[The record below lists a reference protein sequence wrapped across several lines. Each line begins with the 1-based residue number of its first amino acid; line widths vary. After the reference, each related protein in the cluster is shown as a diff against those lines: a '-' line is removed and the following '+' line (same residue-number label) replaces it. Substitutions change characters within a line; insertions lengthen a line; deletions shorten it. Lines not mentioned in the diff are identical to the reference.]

1 MVYSLDAIRRRPGR
15 SAATVVGIGLSTG
28 LVVLLLALSS
38 GVQTSATRLAASSGI
53 DLLATS
59 ANTSISDGTFPPVLD
74 AHRVPS
80 QLSGTDPNVAS
91 ASPWLL
97 GDLVFANSSLFAAS
111 NLSANGTG
119 VPADWGPTSG
129 GAVGWIPDDNG
140 GLETPATLSGAG
152 FSAPGD
158 PRYGNG
164 SYDGT
169 ATHQVE
175 LDAGLAGLLH
185 VSVGEVVW
193 ANVQGV
199 AGPSGLAGWFENA
212 TPFRVVGITQPF
224 WLIPSALLG
233 FFYLSELQ
241 GLEGDTGA
249 GQDYASLVLIHL
261 SDPSDPSRDQ
271 STLARAFPALTF
283 FTIGNIL
290 SSVEQAVNL
299 YRTFGTLIG
308 AIGLVVATLFTTTVL
323 LMSVDDR
330 SRELALLRAIGY
342 TRARIGGLVLQEGL
356 FLGALGLG
364 LGLVVGTLGA
374 YGLNGFLDRLLPGL
388 PAGFSFVSID
398 ATVVAGGS
406 LEVLVIGVLA
416 SLAPAA
422 RAMGIPVAEE
432 LRAP

>member
-1 MVYSLDAIRRRPGR
+1 MAYSLDAIRRRPGR
-15 SAATVVGIGLSTG
+15 SAATVLGIGLSTG

-59 ANTSISDGTFPPVLD
+59 ANTSITDGSFPPVTD

-80 QLSGTDPNVAS
+80 QLAATDPNVAS
-91 ASPWLL
+91 ASPWLV
-97 GDLVFANSSLFAAS
+97 GNVVFANSSLYAAS
-111 NLSANGTG
+111 NRSSDGSE
-119 VPADWGPTSG
+119 VPGGWAPTSA
-129 GAVGWIPDDNG
+129 GAVGWIPSDNG
-140 GLETPATLSGAG
+140 GLETPATLAG
-152 FSAPGD
+152 GGFTAPGD
-158 PRYGNG
+158 PRWGNG

-169 ATHQVE
+169 STHQVE
-175 LDAGLAGLLH
+175 IDAGLAGLLH
-185 VSVGEVVW
+185 VGVGDLLW
-193 ANVQGV
+193 ASVQGV
-199 AGPSGLAGWFENA
+199 AGPTGLADWFSNSTLFEI
-212 TPFRVVGITQPF
+212 VGITQPF

-241 GLEGDTGA
+241 GLQGDQGP

-261 SDPSDPSRDQ
+261 ADPSHPSQDQ
-271 STLARAFPALTF
+271 SVLARSFPALTF

-290 SSVEQAVNL
+290 TSVEQAVNL

-308 AIGLVVATLFTTTVL
+308 AIGIIVATLFTTTVL

-342 TRARIGGLVLQEGL
+342 TRARVGGLVLQEGL
-356 FLGALGLG
+356 LLGALGLG
-364 LGLVVGTLGA
+364 FGLLVGAAGA
-374 YGLNGFLDRLLPGL
+374 YGLNAFLDRLLSGL

-398 ATVVAGGS
+398 ATVVAGAAV
-406 LEVLVIGVLA
+406 EVLAIGLLA

-422 RAMGIPVAEE
+422 RAMRIPVAEE

>member
-15 SAATVVGIGLSTG
+15 SAATVFGIGLSTG

-38 GVQTSATRLAASSGI
+38 GVQSSATRLAASSGI

-59 ANTSISDGTFPPVLD
+59 ANTSITSGSFPPVTN
-74 AHRVPS
+74 AHSVPAE
-80 QLSGTDPNVAS
+80 LARTDPNVAS
-91 ASPWLL
+91 ASPWLV
-97 GDLVFANSSLFAAS
+97 GDLVFANSSLYAAS
-111 NLSANGTG
+111 NQSSGGGAI
-119 VPADWGPTSG
+119 PAGWTPTSA
-129 GAVGWIPDDNG
+129 GAVGWIPGENA
-140 GLETPATLSGAG
+140 GLETPATLSGNG
-152 FSAPGD
+152 FTSTGD
-158 PRYGNG
+158 PHWDNG
-164 SYDGT
+164 TDQGPF
-169 ATHQVE
+169 THEVE
-175 LDAGLAGLLH
+175 LDSGLAGLLH
-185 VSVGEVVW
+185 VAVGDVVW
-193 ANVQGV
+193 ANVQSV
-199 AGPSGLAGWFENA
+199 AGPAELAGWFSNA
-212 TPFRVVGITQPF
+212 TPFEVVGITQPF

-241 GLEGDTGA
+241 TLQGDRGTA
-249 GQDYASLVLIHL
+249 QDYASLVLIHL
-261 SDPSDPSRDQ
+261 FDPSNPSQDQ
-271 STLARAFPALTF
+271 GTLARAFPALTF

-290 SSVEQAVNL
+290 TSIEQAVNL

-342 TRARIGGLVLQEGL
+342 TRTRVGGLILQEGL
-356 FLGALGLG
+356 LLGALGLVLG
-364 LGLVVGTLGA
+364 LGVGSLGA
-374 YGLNGFLDRLLPGL
+374 YGLNLFLDRLLPGL

-406 LEVLVIGVLA
+406 LEVLAIGVLA

-422 RAMGIPVAEE
+422 RAMSIPVAEE

>member
-140 GLETPATLSGAG
+140 GLETPATL
-152 FSAPGD
+152 
-158 PRYGNG
+158 
-164 SYDGT
+164 
-169 ATHQVE
+169 
-175 LDAGLAGLLH
+175 
-185 VSVGEVVW
+185 
-193 ANVQGV
+193 
-199 AGPSGLAGWFENA
+199 
-212 TPFRVVGITQPF
+212 
-224 WLIPSALLG
+224 
-233 FFYLSELQ
+233 
-241 GLEGDTGA
+241 
-249 GQDYASLVLIHL
+249 
-261 SDPSDPSRDQ
+261 
-271 STLARAFPALTF
+271 
-283 FTIGNIL
+283 
-290 SSVEQAVNL
+290 
-299 YRTFGTLIG
+299 
-308 AIGLVVATLFTTTVL
+308 FTTTVL

-374 YGLNGFLDRLLPGL
+374 YGLNAFLDRLLPGL